1 MTSITRSVCVKSA
14 KSGHVVRERLVA
26 LDGAAPRVDT
36 QLPGA
41 GHGEDD
47 VLHTESALS
56 IGNHARLMAEL
67 TAPGTQAS
75 KHDARLRPDAL
86 AWNFSR
92 MAKEIDDI
100 LSVSY
105 FSTELVN
112 AYEAAHKGRKPHV
125 KA

>member
-1 MTSITRSVCVKSA
+1 MSA
-14 KSGHVVRERLVA
+14 TP
-26 LDGAAPRVDT
+26 DTPRRPFTVFAIPEEAHFSLL
-36 QLPGA
+36 Q
-41 GHGEDD
+41 
-47 VLHTESALS
+47 

-112 AYEAAHKGRKPHV
+112 AYEAAHKGRKQRST
-125 KA
+125 KEA